1 MPSTRSYL
9 IFGSLLLGAGLIAL
23 ASPGA
28 ASADLLN
35 PNGNA
40 GIGNTGGVGNV
51 GLFNGGT
58 GNVGVLNSGLFNR
71 GMANGGVANSGI
83 LNSGVGKTGS
93 STSAASRTPGRSY
106 VHTSR
111 RPLTT

>member
-1 MPSTRSYL
+1 MRCHPPVHVSSSVLRYWEP
-9 IFGSLLLGAGLIAL
+9 GLIAL

-51 GLFNGGT
+51 GLFNSGT
-58 GNVGVLNSGLFNR
+58 GNVGVLNSGAFNR
-71 GMANGGVANSGI
+71 GVANGGVANRGI
-83 LNSGVGKTGS
+83 LNFG
-93 STSAASRTPGRSY
+93 A
-106 VHTSR
+106 
-111 RPLTT
+111 